1 MPYSKV
7 QFEAEKEKIEKALQ
21 SIKEAKDY
29 SAKVACCIN
38 IFTKEVN
45 SCMKS
50 VRRIEAELRVSRE
63 TLSEN
68 IKTTRI
74 LNRHFN
80 DVDFNDKICK
90 SACEDALVTFD
101 DKSVPENH
109 KFALHVDK
117 FHKISN
123 NKLKMNKLG
132 RKMRKF
138 KQMLENN
145 SKKSSK
151 NAETKV
157 TASLVSMK
165 PNEELGLKK
174 LNLY

>member
-1 MPYSKV
+1 
-7 QFEAEKEKIEKALQ
+7 
-21 SIKEAKDY
+21 
-29 SAKVACCIN
+29 
-38 IFTKEVN
+38 
-45 SCMKS
+45 
-50 VRRIEAELRVSRE
+50 
-63 TLSEN
+63 
-68 IKTTRI
+68 
-74 LNRHFN
+74 
-80 DVDFNDKICK
+80 
-90 SACEDALVTFD
+90 LVTFD
-101 DKSVPENH
+101 DKSVPESH

-123 NKLKMNKLG
+123 NKLKMVSYPDSTMSSCFFNKNKLG